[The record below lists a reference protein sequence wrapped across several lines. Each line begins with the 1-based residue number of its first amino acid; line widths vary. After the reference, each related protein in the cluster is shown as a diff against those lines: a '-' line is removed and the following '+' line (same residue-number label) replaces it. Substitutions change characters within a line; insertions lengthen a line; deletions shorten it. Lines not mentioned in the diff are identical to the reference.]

1 VLLAA
6 WTLAVVVAVGAGVWA
21 ALAVE
26 RNADAPRAERH
37 PVPAVLTEDAERAVG
52 AADDSDS
59 DRAWVTARWTAADG
73 TKHTGLS
80 RVDSDSKAGSTTR
93 V

>member
-1 VLLAA
+1 MP
-6 WTLAVVVAVGAGVWA
+6 T
-21 ALAVE
+21 
-26 RNADAPRAERH
+26 
-37 PVPAVLTEDAERAVG
+37 VLTEDAERPAG

-59 DRAWVTARWTAADG
+59 DRAWVTVRWTAADG
-73 TKHTGLS
+73 RKHTGLT